1 MKKDHLFLV
10 FLLAFAVGAGVR
22 LWLVPSMRPAQSDHT
37 TIAKGKLP
45 PAVRSAAGMAEIA
58 ELRKRQKELEAQ
70 IAELEKV
77 EEPVGRT
84 VASGNDLFFGTSRS
98 VYTENPKVRSA
109 RTFGEARKLDPE
121 SQAQSRHLRM
131 FANSKKCVKQWL
143 DKYKSYIGGFDL
155 SGLSDN
161 EKDAHERFLA
171 AAVKREAALAK
182 CRIEDDDY
190 TFEEHA
196 RNMFE
201 FCDHWRDAVE
211 ELKSETSIL
220 MGLAIEKCARERGFI
235 DADAAAIAEAYRA
248 IYEATTVVF

>member
-1 MKKDHLFLV
+1 MKKAHLFLV
-10 FLLAFAVGAGVR
+10 LLLAFAVGVGAR
-22 LWLVPSMRPAQSDHT
+22 LWLAPSMRPAQPDCT

-45 PAVRSAAGMAEIA
+45 PAVRSAAGTDEIA

-77 EEPVGRT
+77 EEPAGRT

-109 RTFGEARKLDPE
+109 RTFGEVRKLDPE
-121 SQAQSRHLRM
+121 SQAQARHLRM
-131 FANSKKCVKQWL
+131 FANSKKCVKHWL
-143 DKYKSYIGGFDL
+143 DKYKSYISGLDL
-155 SGLSDN
+155 SGLSDD
-161 EKDAHERFLA
+161 EKDVHERFLD

-190 TFEEHA
+190 TIEENV
-196 RNMFE
+196 RNMRE
-201 FCDHWRDAVE
+201 FCDYWKAAVE
-211 ELKSETSIL
+211 ELKPETSIL
-220 MGLAIEKCARERGFI
+220 MGIAVEKCARERGFSEEN
-235 DADAAAIAEAYRA
+235 AAAIADTYRG